1 MKRLNP
7 KSVPEGQAELFGV
20 WRHHVIFT
28 DSPFVLAQAEPMHRE
43 HAQVEQVFAD
53 LEDPRSPTCRRASSP
68 RTPPGSPSPPPP
80 TTSPARPATSPPSST
95 PEPVPERSAA
105 T

>member
-7 KSVPEGQAELFGV
+7 KNVPQGQAELFGV

-28 DSPFVLAQAEPMHRE
+28 DSRFTLVQAEPMHRE
-43 HAQVEQVFAD
+43 HAVVEQVFAD
-53 LEDPRSPTCRRASSP
+53 LEDSAL
-68 RTPPGSPSPPPP
+68 GHLPSGKFTANAAWPPPP
-80 TTSPARPATSPPSST
+80 TTSPGPPDTLPPPST
-95 PEPVPERSAA
+95 PGHAPAPFAA